1 MLSKFQIHVHMHTSK
16 YSNRMEIIFQ
26 VPLPV
31 DMTNICSLVFFLFL
45 SFIFYLTYLTELFSQ
60 KDCDL
65 LYFVLQLEAR
75 EGKVLK

>member
-1 MLSKFQIHVHMHTSK
+1 
-16 YSNRMEIIFQ
+16 MEIIFQ

-31 DMTNICSLVFFLFL
+31 DMTNICSFVFFLFL
-45 SFIFYLTYLTELFSQ
+45 SFLFYLTYLSEIFSQ
-60 KDCDL
+60 KDEL